1 MTAADTADAAA
12 GAGTGAGAGAAVNL
26 ANGIDCDG
34 AVAPAPP
41 LLNRLHQPGYTVKP
55 VQPEVALHFC

>member
-1 MTAADTADAAA
+1 MTAADTAGAAV

-26 ANGIDCDG
+26 ANGVSDDW
-34 AVAPAPP
+34 AVAPAPT